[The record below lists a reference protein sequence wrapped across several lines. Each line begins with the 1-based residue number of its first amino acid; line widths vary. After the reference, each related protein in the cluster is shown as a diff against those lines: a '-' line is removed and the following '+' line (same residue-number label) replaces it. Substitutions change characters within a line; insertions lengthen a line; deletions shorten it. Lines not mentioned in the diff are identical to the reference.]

1 MIDSGISLSGA
12 VVWTYG
18 CADAESE
25 LRDTNHADLPSSVSM
40 FGIIGTRDADM
51 FHRRRRFAEMSTS
64 SSGGA
69 VSFAGAYPNTKSVS
83 GTFAV
88 NISWALRL
96 RLAFQALMSS

>member
-40 FGIIGTRDADM
+40 FVIIGTRDADM

-64 SSGGA
+64 SSGA
-69 VSFAGAYPNTKSVS
+69 ESFAGTYPNTKSVS

-88 NISWALRL
+88 NISWAQRL